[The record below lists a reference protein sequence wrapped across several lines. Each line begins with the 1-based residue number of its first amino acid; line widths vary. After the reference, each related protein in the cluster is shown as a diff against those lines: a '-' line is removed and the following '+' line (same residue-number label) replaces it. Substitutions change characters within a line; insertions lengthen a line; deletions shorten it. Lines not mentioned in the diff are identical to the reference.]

1 MGRLVI
7 VLLMLLLVNLG
18 ASDLRAQ
25 DQIRDL
31 VVKIH
36 AVHHTPDVLRPWS
49 RNTPQQI
56 KGSGVVID
64 GNRILTNAHVVR
76 YASQIYVQPNQSSQ
90 HLPARVDAITPSMDL
105 AILKLDDEAFFDKA
119 WFASFCQRAASRQRQ
134 HQRLRL
140 SDRWHRAF
148 SNSRNCFA
156 HRIHR
161 LLLSGG
167 RSTHPGRCG
176 AQFRQQRWTRRL
188 GRKTCR
194 LGV

>member
-90 HLPARVDAITPSMDL
+90 HLPARVDAITP
-105 AILKLDDEAFFDKA
+105 
-119 WFASFCQRAASRQRQ
+119 
-134 HQRLRL
+134 
-140 SDRWHRAF
+140 
-148 SNSRNCFA
+148 
-156 HRIHR
+156 
-161 LLLSGG
+161 
-167 RSTHPGRCG
+167 
-176 AQFRQQRWTRRL
+176 
-188 GRKTCR
+188 
-194 LGV
+194 